1 MIQLRII
8 KLTSTQLWL
17 NDQAPELP
25 QQSEAAENTQLGA
38 KHIFL
43 QIISIKLWNGH
54 TFTETN
60 TLLDCGSHTTVL
72 RRNVVQKL
80 NLNGKQK
87 KLSVTSTL
95 SESHNIDSATV
106 SFDISSISVSGRT
119 QISVWVVQNLKI
131 PFNRYD
137 VSKIKKI
144 RPHRRKWLSSI
155 ERFRCYTHANL
166 MLHRDF
172 R

>member
-8 KLTSTQLWL
+8 KLTNTQLWL
-17 NDQAPELP
+17 NDQTPELP

-38 KHIFL
+38 KYIFL
-43 QIISIKLWNGH
+43 QIISVKLWKGN

-60 TLLDCGSHTTVL
+60 TLLDCGSDTTVL
-72 RRNVVQKL
+72 RRDVQKL
-80 NLNGKQK
+80 NFNGKQK

-95 SESHNIDSATV
+95 SKSHNIDSASV
-106 SFDISSISVSGRT
+106 SFDKSSISVSGRT

-144 RPHRRKWLSSI
+144 RPHRRQWLSSV

-166 MLHRDF
+166 LLHRDF